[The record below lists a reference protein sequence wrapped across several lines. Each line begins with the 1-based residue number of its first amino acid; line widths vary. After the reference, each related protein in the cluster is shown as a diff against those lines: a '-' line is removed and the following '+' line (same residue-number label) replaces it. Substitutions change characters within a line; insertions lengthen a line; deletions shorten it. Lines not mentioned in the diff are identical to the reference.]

1 MSTDENKKQG
11 LTDEAATVDLFNIN
25 KHLDGLSRFIKACNT
40 PMTISIQGSW
50 GSGKTSIMKM
60 VEHEIEKDVIP
71 VFFNT
76 WQFSQFELGNSLAFS
91 MIKVL
96 LNKLQDED
104 KCFIKD
110 FTAVCGNALA
120 TALKSVSIYNCNV
133 DFTKCTEKTT
143 DNNYAEQIETLH
155 QHFQKVVNKACQ
167 REHKDRVVIFVD
179 DLDRLVPSKAVELL
193 EVLKLFLD
201 CMQCVFVL
209 AIDYE
214 VVIRGAIK
222 KYGFAS
228 YNSDKIDEKERNR
241 EYEKGKSFF
250 DKIIQVPFKV
260 PVAVYDIKNYLKD
273 GFNKINLK
281 IDDNDLQDY
290 IDLCASSIGSNPRS
304 LKRLLNA
311 FLLLTFIGE
320 GSIDLNNKDKA
331 KLLFAALCLQQYN
344 EKIYNLIVSH
354 CKCDLNDEAQVDG
367 CVHELYELLC
377 ELSNEES
384 SYNDIND
391 GYETDLL
398 ASDLETYQKSFG
410 SCFLNTAKIVI
421 SKNDVNNGSDN
432 NSKPVISE
440 DNKKSLKQFIETLA
454 LSSTTA
460 SDTQGSDYSS
470 QYAGKYTDAQMKFI
484 PMWNEFIKVAYKN
497 DDFAKAF
504 KRIKAQPCS
513 WVELGAGMSKIGKI
527 YINLSPSKKSV
538 RVSFSKK
545 VDSKEWKNILEDQDA
560 IVKKFDGNAS
570 FECIGKGATEINQ
583 ITRFFNRVDFDNLAD
598 EENVLAEVAKY
609 IVDLRNVVMGY
620 IKQEIIT
627 IQTIHWRIKKLKQLI
642 AFF

>member
-1 MSTDENKKQG
+1 MSTEENKKQG

-50 GSGKTSIMKM
+50 GSGKTTIMKM

-76 WQFSQFELGNSLAFS
+76 WQFSQFDLGNSLAFS

-96 LNKLQDED
+96 LNKLHDNDEN
-104 KCFIKD
+104 FIKR
-110 FTAVCGNALA
+110 FTLLCGNALT
-120 TALKSVSIYNCNV
+120 TALKAVSIYNCNI
-133 DFTKCTEKTT
+133 DINKCKENTP
-143 DNNYAEQIETLH
+143 DYNYAEQIENLH
-155 QHFQKVVNKACQ
+155 KHFQEVVDRACE
-167 REHKDRVVIFVD
+167 REHKDRVVVFVD

-201 CMQCVFVL
+201 CKQCVFVL

-214 VVIRGAIK
+214 VVIRGAIE

-228 YNSDKIDEKERNR
+228 YTSDKIDDKERNR

-290 IDLCASSIGSNPRS
+290 IELCASSIGSNPRS

-320 GSIDLNNKDKA
+320 GSIDLNNKGKA

-377 ELSNEES
+377 DLSNEEF

-391 GYETDLL
+391 GYGTDLL
-398 ASDLETYQKSFG
+398 ASDLVTYQKSFG

-421 SKNDVNNGSDN
+421 SKNEVNNGSDN

-460 SDTQGSDYSS
+460 SDSQGSDYSS
-470 QYAGKYTDAQMKFI
+470 QYAGKYTVAQMKFI

-497 DDFAKAF
+497 SDFAKAF

-513 WVELGAGMSKIGKI
+513 WVEFGAGMSKIGKI
-527 YINLSPSKKSV
+527 YFNLSPSKQSV

-545 VDSKEWKNILEDQDA
+545 VDCKEWKDILEDQDI
-560 IVKKFDGNAS
+560 IVKKLGGNAL

-583 ITRFFNRVDFDNLAD
+583 ITRFFNKVDFNNIAGV
-598 EENVLAEVAKY
+598 ESVFAEVAKY
-609 IVDLRNVVMGY
+609 IVNLRNVVMGY
-620 IKQEIIT
+620 
-627 IQTIHWRIKKLKQLI
+627 LKQVTQAH
-642 AFF
+642 AFELARC

>member
-1 MSTDENKKQG
+1 MNTEDNKKQG

-76 WQFSQFELGNSLAFS
+76 WQFSQFDLGNSLAFS

-96 LNKLQDED
+96 LNKLQDDES
-104 KCFIKD
+104 FIKH
-110 FTAVCGNALA
+110 FTSVCSNALT
-120 TALKSVSIYNCNV
+120 TALKSVSIYNINV
-133 DFTKCTEKTT
+133 DLKKCTEKTA
-143 DNNYAEQIETLH
+143 DDNYAEQIENLH
-155 QHFQKVVNKACQ
+155 QHFQEVVNNACQ

-201 CMQCVFVL
+201 CKQCVFVL

-228 YNSDKIDEKERNR
+228 YNSEKIDEKERNR

-354 CKCDLNDEAQVDG
+354 CKCDLNDDYQVKLCISD
-367 CVHELYELLC
+367 LYNLLS
-377 ELSNEES
+377 ELSNEEENC
-384 SYNDIND
+384 NDIND
-391 GYETDLL
+391 DYGTDLL
-398 ASDLETYQKSFG
+398 ASNLDLYRKSFCD
-410 SCFLNTAKIVI
+410 CFLRAAKIEI
-421 SKNDVNNGSDN
+421 SEKVDIDESDNSSSHDISDN
-432 NSKPVISE
+432 NKIAL
-440 DNKKSLKQFIETLA
+440 NHFIETLA

-460 SDTQGSDYSS
+460 SDSQSKDYSS
-470 QYAGKYTDAQMKFI
+470 QSSVPYSESQLRFI
-484 PMWNEFIKVAYKN
+484 SLWNEFIDIAYKN
-497 DDFAKAF
+497 HEFSRKF
-504 KRIKAQPCS
+504 SKIKAKPRNWEEFS
-513 WVELGAGMSKIGKI
+513 EGLEKIGKI
-527 YINLSPSKKSV
+527 YVNMYPSKDCLK
-538 RVSFSKK
+538 VSFSKK
-545 VDSKEWKNILEDQDA
+545 VDCQAWDNMVEDEYD
-560 IVKKFDGNAS
+560 IVKKLGGS
-570 FECIGKGATEINQ
+570 SKFETIGKNALGINQ
-583 ITRFFNRVDFDNLAD
+583 ITRFFSIGNFDD
-598 EENVLAEVAKY
+598 SYDKENAFSEVAKY
-609 IVDLRNVVMGY
+609 IVALRNVVVSY
-620 IKQEIIT
+620 IKQAT
-627 IQTIHWRIKKLKQLI
+627 
-642 AFF
+642 

>member
-1 MSTDENKKQG
+1 MSTEDNKKQG

-96 LNKLQDED
+96 LNKLHDNDEN
-104 KCFIKD
+104 FIKR
-110 FTAVCGNALA
+110 FTLLCSNALT
-120 TALKSVSIYNCNV
+120 TALKSVSIYNINV
-133 DFTKCTEKTT
+133 DLKKCTEKTA
-143 DNNYAEQIETLH
+143 DDNYAEQIETLH
-155 QHFQKVVNKACQ
+155 QHFQEVVDRACE

-201 CMQCVFVL
+201 CKQCVFVL

-214 VVIRGAIK
+214 VVIRGAIE

-228 YNSDKIDEKERNR
+228 YNSEKIDEKERNR

-260 PVAVYDIKNYLKD
+260 PVAIYDIKNYLKD
-273 GFNKINLK
+273 GFNKINFN

-354 CKCDLNDEAQVDG
+354 CKCDLNDDYQVKLCISD
-367 CVHELYELLC
+367 LYNLLS
-377 ELSNEES
+377 ELSNEEENC
-384 SYNDIND
+384 NDIND
-391 GYETDLL
+391 DYGTDLL
-398 ASDLETYQKSFG
+398 ASDLDLYRKSFCD
-410 SCFLNTAKIVI
+410 CFLRTAKIEI
-421 SKNDVNNGSDN
+421 SENDNNCESDSNSSHDISDN
-432 NSKPVISE
+432 NKIAL
-440 DNKKSLKQFIETLA
+440 NHFIETLA

-460 SDTQGSDYSS
+460 SDSQSKDYSS
-470 QYAGKYTDAQMKFI
+470 QSSVPYSESRLKFI
-484 PMWNEFIKVAYKN
+484 PLWNNFIDIAYKN
-497 DDFAKAF
+497 PDFSRIFSK
-504 KRIKAQPCS
+504 IKAKPRNWQEFS
-513 WVELGAGMSKIGKI
+513 EGLEKIGKI
-527 YINLSPSKKSV
+527 YVNMYPSKDCLK
-538 RVSFSKK
+538 VSFSKK
-545 VDSKEWKNILEDQDA
+545 IDCQAWDIMVGDEYD
-560 IVKKFDGNAS
+560 IVKKLGGS
-570 FECIGKGATEINQ
+570 SKFETIGKEATGINQ
-583 ITRFFNRVDFDNLAD
+583 ITRFFSIDNFDD
-598 EENVLAEVAKY
+598 SYDKENAFSEVAKY
-609 IVDLRNVVMGY
+609 IVALRNVVVSY
-620 IKQEIIT
+620 IK
-627 IQTIHWRIKKLKQLI
+627 
-642 AFF
+642 

>member
-1 MSTDENKKQG
+1 MSTEENKKQG

-25 KHLDGLSRFIKACNT
+25 KYLDGLSRFIKACNT

-76 WQFSQFELGNSLAFS
+76 WQFSQFDLGNSLAFS

-96 LNKLQDED
+96 LNKLHDNDEN
-104 KCFIKD
+104 FIKR
-110 FTAVCGNALA
+110 FTLLCGNALT
-120 TALKSVSIYNCNV
+120 TALKAVSIYNCNI
-133 DFTKCTEKTT
+133 DINKCKENTP
-143 DNNYAEQIETLH
+143 DYNYAEQIENLH
-155 QHFQKVVNKACQ
+155 KHFQEVVDRACE

-201 CMQCVFVL
+201 CKQCVFVL

-214 VVIRGAIK
+214 VVIRGAIE

-228 YNSDKIDEKERNR
+228 YTSDKIDDKERNR

-290 IDLCASSIGSNPRS
+290 IELCASSIGSNPRS

-320 GSIDLNNKDKA
+320 GSIDLNNKGKA

-377 ELSNEES
+377 DLSNEEF

-391 GYETDLL
+391 GYGTDLL
-398 ASDLETYQKSFG
+398 ASDLVTYQKSFG

-421 SKNDVNNGSDN
+421 SKNEVNNGSDN

-460 SDTQGSDYSS
+460 SDSQGSDYSS
-470 QYAGKYTDAQMKFI
+470 QYAGKYTVAQMKFI

-497 DDFAKAF
+497 SDFAKAF

-527 YINLSPSKKSV
+527 YFNLSPSKQSV

-545 VDSKEWKNILEDQDA
+545 VDCKEWKDILEDQDI
-560 IVKKFDGNAS
+560 IVKKLGGNAL
-570 FECIGKGATEINQ
+570 FECIGKGASEINQ
-583 ITRFFNRVDFDNLAD
+583 ITRFFNKVDFNNIAGV
-598 EENVLAEVAKY
+598 ESVFAEVAKY
-609 IVDLRNVVMGY
+609 IVNLRNVVMGY
-620 IKQEIIT
+620 
-627 IQTIHWRIKKLKQLI
+627 LK
-642 AFF
+642 

>member
-1 MSTDENKKQG
+1 MSTEDNKKQG

-60 VEHEIEKDVIP
+60 VEHEIENDVIP

-96 LNKLQDED
+96 LNKLQDD
-104 KCFIKD
+104 DSFIKH
-110 FTAVCGNALA
+110 FTSVCSNALT
-120 TALKSVSIYNCNV
+120 TALKSVSIYNINV
-133 DFTKCTEKTT
+133 DLKKCTEKTV
-143 DNNYAEQIETLH
+143 DDNYAEQIENLH
-155 QHFQKVVNKACQ
+155 QHFQEVVDRACE
-167 REHKDRVVIFVD
+167 REHKNRVVIFVD

-201 CMQCVFVL
+201 CKQCVFVL

-214 VVIRGAIK
+214 VVIRGAIE

-228 YNSDKIDEKERNR
+228 YNSEKIDEKERNR

-260 PVAVYDIKNYLKD
+260 PVAIYDIKNYLKD

-281 IDDNDLQDY
+281 IDDSDLQDY

-391 GYETDLL
+391 GYGTDLF

-410 SCFLNTAKIVI
+410 ACFLNTAKIVI
-421 SKNDVNNGSDN
+421 SKNEGNNGSDN

-460 SDTQGSDYSS
+460 SDSQASDYSS

-513 WVELGAGMSKIGKI
+513 WVELGAGMRKIGKI

-538 RVSFSKK
+538 RVSFAKK
-545 VDSKEWKNILEDQDA
+545 VDCKEWENILEDQDI
-560 IVKKFDGNAS
+560 IVKKLGGNAL
-570 FECIGKGATEINQ
+570 FECIGKGATEIN
-583 ITRFFNRVDFDNLAD
+583 
-598 EENVLAEVAKY
+598 
-609 IVDLRNVVMGY
+609 
-620 IKQEIIT
+620 
-627 IQTIHWRIKKLKQLI
+627 
-642 AFF
+642 

>member
-1 MSTDENKKQG
+1 MSTEDNKKQG
-11 LTDEAATVDLFNIN
+11 LTYEAATVDLFNIN

-96 LNKLQDED
+96 LNKLHDNDEN
-104 KCFIKD
+104 FIKR
-110 FTAVCGNALA
+110 FTLLCSNALT
-120 TALKSVSIYNCNV
+120 TALKSVSIYNINV
-133 DFTKCTEKTT
+133 DLKKCTEKTA
-143 DNNYAEQIETLH
+143 DDNYAEQIETLH
-155 QHFQKVVNKACQ
+155 QHFQEVVDRACE

-201 CMQCVFVL
+201 CKQCVFVL

-214 VVIRGAIK
+214 VVIRGAIE

-228 YNSDKIDEKERNR
+228 YNSEKIDEKERNR

-260 PVAVYDIKNYLKD
+260 PVAIYDIKNYLKD
-273 GFNKINLK
+273 GFNKINFN

-354 CKCDLNDEAQVDG
+354 CKCDLNDDYQVKLCISD
-367 CVHELYELLC
+367 LYNLLS
-377 ELSNEES
+377 ELSNEEENC
-384 SYNDIND
+384 NDID
-391 GYETDLL
+391 DDYGTDLL
-398 ASDLETYQKSFG
+398 ASDLDLYRKSFCD
-410 SCFLNTAKIVI
+410 CFLRTAKIEI
-421 SKNDVNNGSDN
+421 SENDNNCESDSNSSHDISDN
-432 NSKPVISE
+432 NKIAL
-440 DNKKSLKQFIETLA
+440 NHFIETLA

-460 SDTQGSDYSS
+460 SDSQSKDYSS
-470 QYAGKYTDAQMKFI
+470 QSSVPYSESRLKFI
-484 PMWNEFIKVAYKN
+484 PLWNNFIDIAYKN
-497 DDFAKAF
+497 PDFSRIFSK
-504 KRIKAQPCS
+504 IKAKPRNWQEFS
-513 WVELGAGMSKIGKI
+513 EGLEKIGKI
-527 YINLSPSKKSV
+527 YVNMYPSKDCLK
-538 RVSFSKK
+538 VSFSKK
-545 VDSKEWKNILEDQDA
+545 IDCQAWDIMVGDEYD
-560 IVKKFDGNAS
+560 IVKKLGGS
-570 FECIGKGATEINQ
+570 SKFETIGKEATGINQ
-583 ITRFFNRVDFDNLAD
+583 ITRFFSIDNFDD
-598 EENVLAEVAKY
+598 SYDKENAFSEVAKY
-609 IVDLRNVVMGY
+609 IVALRNVVVSY
-620 IKQEIIT
+620 IK
-627 IQTIHWRIKKLKQLI
+627 
-642 AFF
+642 

>member
-1 MSTDENKKQG
+1 MSTEENKKQG

-40 PMTISIQGSW
+40 PMTISIHGSW

-96 LNKLQDED
+96 LNKLQDD
-104 KCFIKD
+104 DSFIKH
-110 FTAVCGNALA
+110 FTSVCSNALT
-120 TALKSVSIYNCNV
+120 TALKSVSIYNINV
-133 DFTKCTEKTT
+133 DLKKCTEKTV
-143 DNNYAEQIETLH
+143 DDNYAEQIENLH
-155 QHFQKVVNKACQ
+155 QHFQEVVNRACE

-201 CMQCVFVL
+201 CKQCVFVL

-214 VVIRGAIK
+214 VVIRGAIE

-228 YNSDKIDEKERNR
+228 YTSDKIDDKERNR

-290 IDLCASSIGSNPRS
+290 IELCASSIGSNPRS

-331 KLLFAALCLQQYN
+331 KLLFAALCLQQYK

-367 CVHELYELLC
+367 CVHELYDLLC

-391 GYETDLL
+391 GYGTDLL
-398 ASDLETYQKSFG
+398 ASDLDLYRKSFCD
-410 SCFLNTAKIVI
+410 CFLRAAKIEI
-421 SKNDVNNGSDN
+421 SEKVDIDESDSSSSHDISDN
-432 NSKPVISE
+432 NKIAL
-440 DNKKSLKQFIETLA
+440 NHFIETLA

-460 SDTQGSDYSS
+460 SDSQGKDDSS
-470 QYAGKYTDAQMKFI
+470 QYAGNYSKSQIKFI
-484 PMWNEFIKVAYKN
+484 SLWNDFIDIVYKN
-497 DDFAKAF
+497 PDFVRLFSKFKAKPRNWEEF
-504 KRIKAQPCS
+504 S
-513 WVELGAGMSKIGKI
+513 EGVEKIGKI
-527 YINLSPSKKSV
+527 YVNMYPSKDCLK
-538 RVSFSKK
+538 VSFSKK
-545 VDSKEWKNILEDQDA
+545 VDCQAWDNMVGDEYD
-560 IVKKFDGNAS
+560 IVKKLGGS
-570 FECIGKGATEINQ
+570 SKFETIGKKATGINQ
-583 ITRFFNRVDFDNLAD
+583 ITRFFSIDNFDD
-598 EENVLAEVAKY
+598 SYDKENAFSEVAKY
-609 IVDLRNVVMGY
+609 IVALRNVVMGY
-620 IKQEIIT
+620 
-627 IQTIHWRIKKLKQLI
+627 LK
-642 AFF
+642 

>member
-76 WQFSQFELGNSLAFS
+76 WQFSQFDLGNSLAFS

-96 LNKLQDED
+96 LNKLHDNDEN
-104 KCFIKD
+104 FIKR
-110 FTAVCGNALA
+110 FTLLCGNALT
-120 TALKSVSIYNCNV
+120 TALKAVSIYNCNI
-133 DFTKCTEKTT
+133 DINKCKENTP
-143 DNNYAEQIETLH
+143 DYNYAEQIENLH
-155 QHFQKVVNKACQ
+155 KHFQEVVDRACE

-201 CMQCVFVL
+201 CKQCVFVL

-214 VVIRGAIK
+214 VVIRGAIE

-228 YNSDKIDEKERNR
+228 YNSEKIDEKERNR

-260 PVAVYDIKNYLKD
+260 PVAIYDIKNYLKD

-354 CKCDLNDEAQVDG
+354 CKCDLNDDYQVKLCISD
-367 CVHELYELLC
+367 LYNLLS
-377 ELSNEES
+377 ELSNEEENC
-384 SYNDIND
+384 NDIND
-391 GYETDLL
+391 DYGTDLL
-398 ASDLETYQKSFG
+398 ASDLDLYRKSFCD
-410 SCFLNTAKIVI
+410 CFLRTAKIEI
-421 SKNDVNNGSDN
+421 SENDNNCESDSNSSHDISDN
-432 NSKPVISE
+432 NKIAL
-440 DNKKSLKQFIETLA
+440 NHFIETLA

-460 SDTQGSDYSS
+460 SDSQSKDYSS
-470 QYAGKYTDAQMKFI
+470 QSSVPYSESRLKFI
-484 PMWNEFIKVAYKN
+484 PLWNNFIDIAYKN
-497 DDFAKAF
+497 PDFSRIFSK
-504 KRIKAQPCS
+504 IKAKPRNWQEFS
-513 WVELGAGMSKIGKI
+513 EGLEKIGKI
-527 YINLSPSKKSV
+527 YVNMYPSKDCLK
-538 RVSFSKK
+538 VSFSKK
-545 VDSKEWKNILEDQDA
+545 IDCQAWDIMVGDEYD
-560 IVKKFDGNAS
+560 IVKKLGGS
-570 FECIGKGATEINQ
+570 SKFETIGKEATGINQ
-583 ITRFFNRVDFDNLAD
+583 ITRFFSIDNFDD
-598 EENVLAEVAKY
+598 SYDKENAFSEVAKY
-609 IVDLRNVVMGY
+609 IVALRNVVVSY
-620 IKQEIIT
+620 IK
-627 IQTIHWRIKKLKQLI
+627 
-642 AFF
+642 

>member
-1 MSTDENKKQG
+1 MTSEDNKKQG

-25 KHLDGLSRFIKACNT
+25 KHLSGLSRFIKACNS

-96 LNKLQDED
+96 LNKLHDNDENFI
-104 KCFIKD
+104 KCF
-110 FTAVCGNALA
+110 TLLCSNALT
-120 TALKSVSIYNCNV
+120 TALKSVSIYNINV
-133 DFTKCTEKTT
+133 DLKNCTEKTV
-143 DNNYAEQIETLH
+143 DDNYAEQIETLH
-155 QHFQKVVNKACQ
+155 QHFQEVVDRACE

-201 CMQCVFVL
+201 CKQCVFVL

-214 VVIRGAIK
+214 VVIRGAIE

-228 YNSDKIDEKERNR
+228 YNSEKIDEKERNR

-273 GFNKINLK
+273 GFNKIDLK

-320 GSIDLNNKDKA
+320 SSIDLNNKDKA

-354 CKCDLNDEAQVDG
+354 CKCDLNDDAQVDG

-384 SYNDIND
+384 TCNDIND
-391 GYETDLL
+391 GYVTDLL
-398 ASDLETYQKSFG
+398 ASDLDLYRKSFCD
-410 SCFLNTAKIVI
+410 CFLNTAKNVI
-421 SKNDVNNGSDN
+421 SENEGNNGSDN

-454 LSSTTA
+454 LSNTTA
-460 SDTQGSDYSS
+460 SDSQCSDYSR
-470 QYAGKYTDAQMKFI
+470 QYAGKYTNLFQ
-484 PMWNEFIKVAYKN
+484 
-497 DDFAKAF
+497 
-504 KRIKAQPCS
+504 C
-513 WVELGAGMSKIGKI
+513 GMSLLWLPTRMMI
-527 YINLSPSKKSV
+527 LQMPL
-538 RVSFSKK
+538 
-545 VDSKEWKNILEDQDA
+545 KELKH
-560 IVKKFDGNAS
+560 
-570 FECIGKGATEINQ
+570 
-583 ITRFFNRVDFDNLAD
+583 NLA
-598 EENVLAEVAKY
+598 V
-609 IVDLRNVVMGY
+609 G
-620 IKQEIIT
+620 
-627 IQTIHWRIKKLKQLI
+627 
-642 AFF
+642 

>member
-1 MSTDENKKQG
+1 MSTEDNKKQG

-76 WQFSQFELGNSLAFS
+76 WQFSQFDLGNSLAFS

-96 LNKLQDED
+96 LNKLQDD
-104 KCFIKD
+104 DSFIKH
-110 FTAVCGNALA
+110 FTSVCSNALT
-120 TALKSVSIYNCNV
+120 TALKSVSIYNINV
-133 DFTKCTEKTT
+133 DLKKCTEKTV
-143 DNNYAEQIETLH
+143 DDNYAEQIENLH
-155 QHFQKVVNKACQ
+155 QHFQEVVDRACE

-201 CMQCVFVL
+201 CKQCVFVL

-214 VVIRGAIK
+214 VVIRGAIE

-228 YNSDKIDEKERNR
+228 YNSEKIDEKERNR

-377 ELSNEES
+377 DLSNEES
-384 SYNDIND
+384 TCNDIND
-391 GYETDLL
+391 GYGTDLL
-398 ASDLETYQKSFG
+398 ASDLDLYRKSFCE
-410 SCFLNTAKIVI
+410 CFLNTAMIVI
-421 SKNDVNNGSDN
+421 SENEGNNGSDN

-454 LSSTTA
+454 LSNTTA
-460 SDTQGSDYSS
+460 SDSQGSDYSR

-497 DDFAKAF
+497 DDFANAF
-504 KRIKAQPCS
+504 KRIKAQPCR
-513 WVELGAGMSKIGKI
+513 WVELGTGMSKIGKI

-545 VDSKEWKNILEDQDA
+545 VDCKEWKNILEDQDT
-560 IVKKFDGNAS
+560 IVKKFDGNAL

-598 EENVLAEVAKY
+598 EENVFAEVAKY

-620 IKQEIIT
+620 
-627 IQTIHWRIKKLKQLI
+627 LK
-642 AFF
+642 

>member
-1 MSTDENKKQG
+1 MSTEDNKKQG

-96 LNKLQDED
+96 LNKLHDD
-104 KCFIKD
+104 DSFIKH
-110 FTAVCGNALA
+110 FTSVCSNALT
-120 TALKSVSIYNCNV
+120 TALKSVSIYNINV
-133 DFTKCTEKTT
+133 DLKKCTEKTAD
-143 DNNYAEQIETLH
+143 DNYSEQIENLH
-155 QHFQKVVNKACQ
+155 QHFQEVVDRACE

-179 DLDRLVPSKAVELL
+179 DLDRLLPSKAVELL

-201 CMQCVFVL
+201 CKQCVFVL

-228 YNSDKIDEKERNR
+228 YNSEKIDEKERNR

-290 IDLCASSIGSNPRS
+290 IELCASSIGSNPRS

-320 GSIDLNNKDKA
+320 SSIDLNNKDKA

-354 CKCDLNDEAQVDG
+354 CKCDLNDDAQVDG
-367 CVHELYELLC
+367 CVTELYELLTKLNNNSNVVKINKQYRT
-377 ELSNEES
+377 ELSDLDLESLKRAFYSNFLDVARIEIPES
-384 SYNDIND
+384 SDIELNDK
-391 GYETDLL
+391 
-398 ASDLETYQKSFG
+398 SD
-410 SCFLNTAKIVI
+410 I
-421 SKNDVNNGSDN
+421 SESSTHDSSNLNDVNDHENDDLV
-432 NSKPVISE
+432 PEISE

-460 SDTQGSDYSS
+460 SDLQGKDDGNQYSS
-470 QYAGKYTDAQMKFI
+470 KYSAKQMMFISLWNDFIKIARNSTDSSCLYTNLKPSPTGCILFTSGINKIGTISLTLYPQR
-484 PMWNEFIKVAYKN
+484 NFIKVT
-497 DDFAKAF
+497 FI
-504 KRIKAQPCS
+504 R
-513 WVELGAGMSKIGKI
+513 
-527 YINLSPSKKSV
+527 KSGW
-538 RVSFSKK
+538 S
-545 VDSKEWKNILEDQDA
+545 EWNNMLQDKDA
-560 IVKKFDGNAS
+560 IIKKLGEKS
-570 FECIGKGATEINQ
+570 KFESNGKGSTELSQIN
-583 ITRFFNRVDFDNLAD
+583 TFLGVNFENNADKERVF
-598 EENVLAEVAKY
+598 AEVAKY
-609 IVDLRNVVMGY
+609 IVNLRKVVVSY
-620 IKQEIIT
+620 
-627 IQTIHWRIKKLKQLI
+627 LK
-642 AFF
+642 